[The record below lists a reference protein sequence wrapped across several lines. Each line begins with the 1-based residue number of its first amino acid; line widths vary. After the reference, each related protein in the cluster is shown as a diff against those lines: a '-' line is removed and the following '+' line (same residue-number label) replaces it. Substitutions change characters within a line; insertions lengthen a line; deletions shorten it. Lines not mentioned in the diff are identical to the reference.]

1 MNKKHPGVYLRGK
14 TYWIKYSRNGR
25 PFRES
30 SNSEKESDAVRL
42 LNLRRGDIA
51 RGVPVTPKI
60 GRVTVDELIEDVIN
74 DYRANEKRTV
84 KDVERRWK
92 LHLQPV
98 FGGRRASSVT
108 TADVNRFIAQ
118 RMSGEA
124 SAVEIQKELADLEQ
138 LHRSAIKTVEQ
149 EGFSRRQIA
158 VERKRNSDWYKAER
172 RRILDKAGASNGEIN
187 RELTVLKRAFSLAI
201 KSAKLMA
208 KPHIPMLREN
218 NVRTGFFEPEDFR
231 AVVKQLP
238 EHVKPVARFAYITG
252 WRTLSEILRLEW
264 RQVDFEA
271 GAVTLDPGQTKNL
284 EGRVFPMT
292 VDLRAILEEQK
303 DKRQRG
309 VICRWVFTYQGNQLK
324 SYYKAWRGACK
335 RAGKPGMLSHDFR
348 RTAVRNLVRAGVPE
362 LVAMKMTGHKTR
374 SVFDRYNIVSPGD
387 LRDAAKKLDA
397 FTGTISGTV
406 STQNVQSVAAIASK

>member
-1 MNKKHPGVYLRGK
+1 MAKKHPGVYLRGK
-14 TYWIKYSRNGR
+14 VYWIKYSRNGR

-51 RGVPVTPKI
+51 RGVPVSPKL

-74 DYRANEKRTV
+74 DYRANAKRTV

-92 LHLQPV
+92 LHLEPV

-108 TADVNRFIAQ
+108 TADVNKFIAQ
-118 RMSGEA
+118 RLSGDD
-124 SAVEIQKELADLEQ
+124 SK
-138 LHRSAIKTVEQ
+138 AI
-149 EGFSRRQIA
+149 
-158 VERKRNSDWYKAER
+158 
-172 RRILDKAGASNGEIN
+172 ASNGEIN

-231 AVVKQLP
+231 SVVKQLP

-252 WRTLSEILRLEW
+252 WRTLSEILPLEW

-271 GAVTLDPGQTKNL
+271 GAVTLDPGQTKNR

-292 VDLRAILEEQK
+292 VDLRAVLEEQK
-303 DKRQRG
+303 AKRQQG

-324 SYYKAWRGACK
+324 SYYKAWRNACK

-387 LRDAAKKLDA
+387 LRDAASKLDT
-397 FTGTISGTV
+397 FTGTISGTD